1 MACAASGK
9 VEGSYGGAIAG
20 ESYGDIYACYANRM
34 EAAAIVYRIKKNM
47 NNAVD
52 VTKPTF
58 KACYGTGDSSKP
70 FFGIDEKNGNREDCE
85 VVSDLQLVMST
96 MNSTIE
102 EVARASE
109 FEYGAPYKYVANT
122 EDDSSVFPFK
132 AVLPQE

>member
-1 MACAASGK
+1 M
-9 VEGSYGGAIAG
+9 
-20 ESYGDIYACYANRM
+20 
-34 EAAAIVYRIKKNM
+34 
-47 NNAVD
+47 
-52 VTKPTF
+52 
-58 KACYGTGDSSKP
+58 
-70 FFGIDEKNGNREDCE
+70 
-85 VVSDLQLVMST
+85 VSDLQLVMST

>member
-1 MACAASGK
+1 MGQVTHRSL
-9 VEGSYGGAIAG
+9 SS
-20 ESYGDIYACYANRM
+20 ESMRKWEQG
-34 EAAAIVYRIKKNM
+34 
-47 NNAVD
+47 
-52 VTKPTF
+52 
-58 KACYGTGDSSKP
+58 
-70 FFGIDEKNGNREDCE
+70 DCE